1 MKHRYLTAA
10 CFILLASGI
19 GCSQQTEN
27 PVFGTVHYADGAPMA
42 QGELIFDDGK
52 YSDIAPIDTQ
62 GNFSVV
68 KGLPAGTYKVT
79 LGGVM
84 EPDAKGNYSPIVH
97 KRYLEYKSTDLKVTV
112 PMGDEPVNFVIDR
125 PKK

>member
-1 MKHRYLTAA
+1 MIRFSLYAA
-10 CFILLASGI
+10 ILVLLVSGI
-19 GCSQQTEN
+19 GCSKQTEN
-27 PVFGTVHYADGAPMA
+27 AVFGTVEYSDGTPMA

-52 YSDIAPIDTQ
+52 YSDIAPINTD
-62 GNFSVV
+62 GKFSVE

-84 EPDAKGNYSPIVH
+84 EPDARGNYAPIVN
-97 KRYLEYKSTDLKVTV
+97 KRYLEYKSTDLSVTV
-112 PMGDEPVNFVIDR
+112 PLGDEPVTFVLDR

>member
-1 MKHRYLTAA
+1 MKRTLLLAA
-10 CFILLASGI
+10 CLLLLIGGM

-27 PVFGTVHYADGAPMA
+27 AVFGTVQYADGTPMA

-52 YSDIAPIDTQ
+52 YSDIAPIDSE

-97 KRYLEYKSTDLKVTV
+97 KRYLEYKSTDLNVTV
-112 PMGDEPVNFVIDR
+112 PLGDEPVKFMIDR